1 MSLEKRMAEINPAAA
16 QVGIFNEKILP
27 SPKSQRRNKAAA
39 LTGRLEVNIVITR
52 TISIHGRDVFRTQSN
67 ILRWSYLQKHPSQMF
82 VWVLNEPQQN
92 TQKYTKKT
100 PLLLRFAI
108 PIVKFQWKKLY
119 ILFPSMQNFRLAK
132 RRFSLV

>member
-67 ILRWSYLQKHPSQMF
+67 ILRWSYLQKSPS
-82 VWVLNEPQQN
+82 
-92 TQKYTKKT
+92 
-100 PLLLRFAI
+100 
-108 PIVKFQWKKLY
+108 
-119 ILFPSMQNFRLAK
+119 
-132 RRFSLV
+132 